1 MTTGL
6 TVTLLV
12 GVLVLIGT
20 VITNMSNLSKDDK
33 DGNKKKRMWVYLS
46 VLLVA
51 ALAAAVY
58 LIFILASP
66 PDDPDPTPAPTQT
79 AEATPHPTQTAE
91 PSPISTL
98 TPEPIPQQEDN
109 RSSDKTDASARYMA
123 VLSRLRAKGLP
134 DDPAKST
141 EWLEKTV
148 EQGDPDAVKVLA
160 DRLIHGEYDPEDEG
174 KVIAL
179 FEKAA
184 DLPDDGAYF
193 AMWLGW
199 MYDKGEKLSQNTEF
213 ALNWY
218 RKGANGNNAYA
229 QYRLGAMMLDKSG
242 SCYAPEEAVTWLTK
256 AADQDQLTA
265 IHLLA
270 DRYLYGD
277 HEGISQNVDNALTL
291 YKKGVELGSADLA
304 KWLSRL
310 YTEGTWVEKN
320 EKEAAYW
327 AERAT
332 DIEKQNATE

>member
-58 LIFILASP
+58 LIFRLASP
-66 PDDPDPTPAPTQT
+66 PVDPDPTPAPTQT

-109 RSSDKTDASARYMA
+109 RFSDKTDASARYMA

-174 KVIAL
+174 KVITL

-184 DLPDDGAYF
+184 ALPDDGAYF

-199 MYDKGEKLSQNTEF
+199 LYDKGDKISQDTEKAFS
-213 ALNWY
+213 WY
-218 RKGANGNNAYA
+218 RTGAEGGNDYA
-229 QYRLGAMMLDKSG
+229 QYRLGAMMLDKDG
-242 SCYAPEEAVTWLTK
+242 SHYLPAEAVTWLTK

-327 AERAT
+327 AEKAAE
-332 DIEKQNATE
+332 IEKQNATE